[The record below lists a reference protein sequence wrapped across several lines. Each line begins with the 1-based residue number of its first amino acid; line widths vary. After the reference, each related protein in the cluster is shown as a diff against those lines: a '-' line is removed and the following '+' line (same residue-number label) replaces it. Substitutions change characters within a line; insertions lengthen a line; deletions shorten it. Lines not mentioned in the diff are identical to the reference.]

1 MAGKTQAVASHGE
14 GRVARSDLAQWAV
27 KPDEEPWTQA
37 DLDEVLAE
45 LDESRTRIQALLDT
59 LETQVNGLMRDAGD
73 GAGQDQADVGATSH
87 ERDQEL
93 QLLARERENLMQID
107 QALER
112 IDNGS
117 FGVCAE
123 CGEPIGK
130 LRAIAFPRAVLCM
143 PCKQRQER
151 R

>member
-1 MAGKTQAVASHGE
+1 MAGKTQAVASQGA
-14 GRVARSDLAQWAV
+14 GRGARGDLAQWAV
-27 KPDEEPWTQA
+27 KADEEPWTQA

-45 LDESRTRIQALLDT
+45 LDESRTRVQTLLEA

-93 QLLARERENLMQID
+93 LLLARERENLLQID

-112 IDNGS
+112 IDAGT
-117 FGVCAE
+117 FGVCTE
-123 CGEPIGK
+123 CGEPVGK
-130 LRAIAFPRAVLCM
+130 LRAMAFPRAALCIA
-143 PCKQRQER
+143 CKQRQER

>member
-1 MAGKTQAVASHGE
+1 MAGKTQAVASQGP
-14 GRVARSDLAQWAV
+14 GRAARSDLAQWAV
-27 KPDEEPWTQA
+27 KADEEPWTQT

-45 LDESRTRIQALLDT
+45 LDESRTRVQTLLDA

-93 QLLARERENLMQID
+93 LLLARERENLIQID

-112 IDNGS
+112 IDNGT

-123 CGEPIGK
+123 CGEAIGK